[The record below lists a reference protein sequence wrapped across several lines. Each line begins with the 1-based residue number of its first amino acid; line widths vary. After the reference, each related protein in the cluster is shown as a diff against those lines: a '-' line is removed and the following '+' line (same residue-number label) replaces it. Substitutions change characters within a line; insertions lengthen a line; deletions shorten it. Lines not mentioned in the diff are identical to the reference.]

1 MTNEWKH
8 LLENCKLCPVECG
21 ANRLENAGACGVS
34 GLHIAKFYLH
44 PFEEP
49 IISGSRGSGTVF
61 FCGCSLKCVF
71 CQNFE
76 LSRNMRGKVISP
88 IELADIF
95 KQLED
100 MGAHNIN
107 LVTPTHYVEA
117 IKRAL
122 DIYRPKIPIVYNSG
136 GYEKKETIAALE
148 GYIDIFLIDFKYISP
163 EKALLY
169 SNAKDYPSYAEAFIS
184 EAYRRQEKCV
194 FKDGIMQK
202 GVIIRHLLMPS
213 STKEAIQIFDWVR
226 ENTPN
231 AYFSFMSQYVPFAE
245 ALNMPVINRRVTER
259 EYEKVLDYI
268 IDSGFSN
275 VYIQET
281 DSADTKYI
289 PSFEGEIK

>member
-1 MTNEWKH
+1 MP
-8 LLENCKLCPVECG
+8 LLPKV
-21 ANRLENAGACGVS
+21 ARAD
-34 GLHIAKFYLH
+34 LHFW
-44 PFEEP
+44 EEP
-49 IISGSRGSGTVF
+49 SISGDRGSGTVF
-61 FCGCSLKCVF
+61 FSGCNLSCVF
-71 CQNFE
+71 CQNYDV
-76 LSRNMRGKVISP
+76 SHSGKGKVISYERLSE
-88 IELADIF
+88 IFRELE
-95 KQLED
+95 QR
-100 MGAHNIN
+100 GAHNIN

-122 DIYRPKIPIVYNSG
+122 DIYRPQIPIVYNSG

-289 PSFEGEIK
+289 PSFDGEIK